1 MRITHLGLLISFIFV
16 SIFFSSCNPAEDK
29 VIINHTIVSKKSVCI
44 YKDSVTT
51 SKVVGRLKRGDK
63 VYYPDFTSNG
73 MAKVSLYEFGPD
85 VGYIDRKHIVS
96 DTTIITHS
104 SVLRDEYGLKIVPD
118 LDETFDAVAQSYL
131 RYFPIKKANFWI
143 FATILAIGICI
154 FFGISDVKAPLWG
167 QLIAFALV
175 TPFALW
181 IAFNIQQHDMSQ
193 IDGFFYR
200 LIILLGFLA
209 LTVFM
214 ITALTASVG
223 KLIGHNFT
231 FKSTV
236 WSSISVFLIYFGVAY
251 VHSLSDFF
259 FKFGMFIYAAIIL
272 YYVVARAIDIKRE
285 EGLGLKALWQLLL
298 YIVVLAV
305 SLVLINVIMIPMQVV
320 SSILL
325 THLLGAFMLIF
336 AVAEFMAGVAFNQSD
351 GSHSSSSS
359 NYGDKPND
367 DGSKYEHEIC
377 GGLTRGSGS
386 FDNHWYDENGKKY
399 EETSPGR
406 YREV

>member
-1 MRITHLGLLISFIFV
+1 MRTNLLGLLIAFIFV
-16 SIFFSSCNPAEDK
+16 SLFSSCNPAEDK
-29 VIINHTIVSKKSVCI
+29 VIITHTIVSKKGVCI

-63 VYYPDFTSNG
+63 VFYPDFTANG
-73 MAKVSLYEFGPD
+73 MARVSLYEFGPD
-85 VGYIDRKHIVS
+85 VGYIDRKHIAS

-104 SVLRDEYGLKIVPD
+104 SVLRDEYGLEIVPD
-118 LDETFDAVAQSYL
+118 LDETLDSVAQSYL
-131 RYFPIKKANFWI
+131 GFFPIKKANFWI

-154 FFGISDVKAPLWG
+154 FLAISDVAAPLWA

-181 IAFNIQQHDMSQ
+181 IAFNIQQHDMTQ

-236 WSSISVFLIYFGVAY
+236 WSSISIFLIYFGVAY

-272 YYVVARAIDIKRE
+272 YYVVQRAIQIKQE

-298 YIVVLAV
+298 YIVLLAV
-305 SLVLINVIMIPMQVV
+305 SIVLINVIMIPMQVV
-320 SSILL
+320 ASILL
-325 THLLGAFMLIF
+325 THLLGAFMMIF
-336 AVAEFMAGVAFNQSD
+336 VVVQFMAGVAFNQSD

-359 NYGDKPND
+359 DYGDKPND

>member
-1 MRITHLGLLISFIFV
+1 MKTKHLGLLIAFILV
-16 SIFFSSCNPAEDK
+16 ATLFSACNPADDK
-29 VIINHTIVSKKSVCI
+29 VIIDHTIVAKKSVCI

-73 MAKVSLYEFGPD
+73 MAKVSLYEFGPK
-85 VGYIDRKHIVS
+85 VGYIERKHIES

-104 SVLRDEYGLKIVPD
+104 SVLRDEYGLEIVPD
-118 LDETFDAVAQSYL
+118 LDETFDAVAQGYL

-154 FFGISDVKAPLWG
+154 FLGISDTKAPFLG
-167 QLIAFALV
+167 QVIAFVLA

-181 IAFNIQQHDMSQ
+181 IAFNIQQHDMTQ
-193 IDGFFYR
+193 IDGFFCR

-236 WSSISVFLIYFGVAY
+236 WSSISIFLIYFGIAY

-272 YYVVARAIDIKRE
+272 YYVVQRAIDIKRE

-305 SLVLINVIMIPMQVV
+305 SIVLINVIMIPMQVV

-359 NYGDKPND
+359 DYGDKPQD